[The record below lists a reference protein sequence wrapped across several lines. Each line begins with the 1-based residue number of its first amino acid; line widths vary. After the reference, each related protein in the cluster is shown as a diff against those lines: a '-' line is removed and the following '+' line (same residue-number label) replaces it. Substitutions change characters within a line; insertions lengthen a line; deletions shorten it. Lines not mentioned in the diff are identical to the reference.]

1 VRLQEYI
8 VATNFFDDFIAG
20 QQPVARDLTFGGVT
34 KTVHIKQLTAS
45 QKLQLDRGQ
54 AINVSVGGK
63 KVQADQRMQID
74 MGDFELKRQLRIVF
88 CVCSE
93 DGKQLF
99 RNINEVQLQP
109 AKLIAALDVLVEE
122 VLGADDLGK

>member
-1 VRLQEYI
+1 VS
-8 VATNFFDDFIAG
+8 NFFDDFTAG
-20 QQPVARDLTFGGVT
+20 QKPVARDLTYGNVT

-45 QKLQLDRGQ
+45 QKLALDRGQ

-63 KVQADQRMQID
+63 KIQADQRMQID
-74 MGDFELKRQLRIVF
+74 MGDFELKRQMRITY
-88 CVCSE
+88 CVCDE
-93 DGKQLF
+93 NGKQLF
-99 RNINEVQLQP
+99 RNVNEVQLQP